1 MKTSYYLI
9 IGISIITLVSIFFIL
24 KEQNKK
30 PYSLEK
36 LFLWIK
42 ILYSK
47 HGKWVITNTTYP
59 NMNKIYS

>member
-36 LFLWIK
+36 LFL
-42 ILYSK
+42 
-47 HGKWVITNTTYP
+47 
-59 NMNKIYS
+59 